1 MLSWV
6 PLPPSFGWTGYYD
19 NVGNMINR
27 GVEIDIH
34 ADVISTRDLTWNVY
48 ANLTTNHN
56 EITKLS
62 EERKKQYRDGIGL
75 GYSSGN
81 YFFMEGESR
90 YTYMTKKYAGVYT
103 EDNYKLTYDPTD
115 EKAEI
120 KFDPSKVGVA
130 LYYKNVYEKYK
141 DAEGKPHD
149 QYYDLDG
156 NKVDDNYAG
165 VKKRKI
171 VGQMLVE
178 KSSEADDYLMGD
190 MMPDVYG
197 GFGTSVSYKGFDFS
211 VDFQYQLGGQ
221 TYDSSYAS
229 LMGLSRGKAIHADIL
244 NAYSAENPNSNIP
257 RLQFTTST

>member
-1 MLSWV
+1 
-6 PLPPSFGWTGYYD
+6 
-19 NVGNMINR
+19 
-27 GVEIDIH
+27 
-34 ADVISTRDLTWNVY
+34 
-48 ANLTTNHN
+48 
-56 EITKLS
+56 
-62 EERKKQYRDGIGL
+62 
-75 GYSSGN
+75 
-81 YFFMEGESR
+81 
-90 YTYMTKKYAGVYT
+90 MTKKYAGVYT

-156 NKVDDNYAG
+156 NMVDDNYAG

-197 GFGTSVSYKGFDFS
+197 GFGTSVSYKGFDVS

-221 TYDSSYAS
+221 THDSSYAS

-257 RLQFTTST
+257 RLQFNDQYMNSACDRFLISASYLSLANITLGYTFDQSWIKSLGLQKIRLYAVADNVWTWSKRQGLAPRQSISGGSGNAYYRPVRTVSGGITVTF